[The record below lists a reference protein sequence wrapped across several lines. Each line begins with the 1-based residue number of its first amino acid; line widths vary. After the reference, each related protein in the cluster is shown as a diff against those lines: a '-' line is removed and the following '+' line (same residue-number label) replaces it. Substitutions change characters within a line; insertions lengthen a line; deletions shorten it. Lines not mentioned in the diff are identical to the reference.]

1 MKRLSWLLTLPL
13 AVVIVIFALSN
24 RAGVKIGLW
33 PTDFAPS
40 VPIFLLPL
48 GGLVVGFIVGAAAM
62 WVGSLR
68 WRRQARRQA
77 ARAAELER
85 ELAKIRRIA
94 AETAARP
101 ETAQPQEKTPAPDR
115 AEGGRRMPAAG

>member
-1 MKRLSWLLTLPL
+1 MKRLSWILTLPL

-24 RAGVKIGLW
+24 RGGVTIGLW
-33 PTDFAPS
+33 PIDFAPS

-48 GGLVVGFIVGAAAM
+48 GGLVIGFIVAAAVM
-62 WVGSLR
+62 WFGSLR

-101 ETAQPQEKTPAPDR
+101 ETAKPQEMPPDR
-115 AEGGRRMPAAG
+115 AGGGRRMPATG